1 MKLLNKM
8 FICTSTIFFA
18 TTSTTLQLFAT
29 DPSIT
34 LDPDPSD
41 EANTATL
48 EFTTEVDTFHFI
60 QGTETLKSEEWD
72 YLPHAT
78 YGDGSLYQADIP
90 TEKPRYF
97 YRVESATDPKIR
109 TYRLQI
115 FLF

>member
-1 MKLLNKM
+1 M